1 MRAVQTP
8 YHFPE
13 ITGAALRHVR
23 SSDDAYPCT
32 LRDLSRQPE
41 VIWSIGDWGVLR
53 DPVVAVVGTRRAT
66 AYGRRATT
74 EIVTALVRAGA
85 TIVSGMAFGI
95 DAMAHRATLD
105 ADGRTVAVLGSGADV
120 ASPRAH
126 ATLHREIAAR
136 GLVVSEM
143 PPGASSHKWSFLQ
156 RNRIIAAL
164 ARLTIVVEAPVE
176 SGALKTAE
184 TANDLGREVA
194 AVPGPID
201 SPQSRGC
208 NEAIRNGVHPIT
220 SPSDALLLAGLN
232 PQAGAGPRIGDP
244 VEMRVWNALA
254 EGAATLDELCAR
266 TELPVSRC
274 LVAITGLELRGAV
287 ECALTGEIRRR

>member
-1 MRAVQTP
+1 MSAAPTP
-8 YHFPE
+8 SRFPE
-13 ITGAALRHVR
+13 VTGQAVGLARP
-23 SSDDAYPCT
+23 SDEFFPST
-32 LRDLSRQPE
+32 LRDLPQVPAA
-41 VIWSIGDWGVLR
+41 IWSIGDPGTLH

-74 EIVTALVRAGA
+74 QIVTALVRAGA
-85 TIVSGMAFGI
+85 TVVSGMAFGI
-95 DAMAHRATLD
+95 DAMAHRAALD
-105 ADGRTVAVLGSGADV
+105 ANGRTVAVLGSGADV

-126 ATLHREIAAR
+126 TALHREIAAR
-136 GLVVSEM
+136 GLVLSEM
-143 PPGASSHKWSFLQ
+143 PPGTTSQKWSFLQ

-176 SGALKTAE
+176 SGALKTADI
-184 TANDLGREVA
+184 ANELGRDVA

-220 SPSDALLLAGLN
+220 SPVDALLLAGLN
-232 PQAGAGPRIGDP
+232 PQAAAGPRIGDAA
-244 VEMRVWNALA
+244 EMQVWEALA
-254 EGAATLDELCAR
+254 QGAATLDELCAR
-266 TELPVSRC
+266 TALPVSQC

-287 ECALTGEIRRR
+287 ECALTGEIRLR